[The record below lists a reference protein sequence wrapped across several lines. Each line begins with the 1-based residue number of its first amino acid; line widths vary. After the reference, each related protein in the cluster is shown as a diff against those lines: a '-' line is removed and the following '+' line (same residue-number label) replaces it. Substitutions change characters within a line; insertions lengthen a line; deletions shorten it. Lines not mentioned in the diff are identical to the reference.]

1 MFFVNNKTYNFTTK
15 YLSSLL
21 PSAAQGGGGFR
32 PPPAENHVVG
42 VWGVRAGRKKVWN
55 RVLSLKIKN

>member
-1 MFFVNNKTYNFTTK
+1 
-15 YLSSLL
+15 L

-42 VWGVRAGRKKVWN
+42 VWGVWAGGKKVWN